1 MKLYSNITII
11 FLIWAFAIFMIFYF
25 GFLAFPNS
33 GTFSK
38 DFFLSLS
45 NWDGGH
51 FIGIAEHGY
60 KEDYQYAF
68 FPLYPVIIKSV
79 NYFIGNYNL
88 SAVLI
93 SIISVFFALH
103 ILFKLISLDF
113 GKKPA
118 QNTILFLLFFPTSFY
133 FLVSYSES
141 LFLLLTISTFYF
153 LRQKKLFLA
162 TFAAILAGA
171 ARFAG
176 IAVILG
182 FLLEIYL
189 TSGFNKKNWYVV
201 LAPLGLFTYCAYLY
215 LNTGDLFFFVSAQT
229 HWQRTLSLPGMS
241 FFQAV
246 RGLIDTRSLSSNP
259 NVVLDLSFA
268 ILGLGLAIR
277 TFRFLPIS
285 YSVYSLISIVIPL
298 LTSTLSSIPRFI
310 LPVFPIFIVLTLVKN
325 EYIKLFYQ
333 IISLM
338 FLSVLAVL
346 FINGYWVS

>member
-1 MKLYSNITII
+1 MQS
-11 FLIWAFAIFMIFYF
+11 F
-25 GFLAFPNS
+25 
-33 GTFSK
+33 
-38 DFFLSLS
+38 S

-51 FIGIAEHGY
+51 FIGIAENGY
-60 KEDYQYAF
+60 KENFQYAF
-68 FPLYPVIIKSV
+68 FPLYPIIIKLV

-118 QNTILFLLFFPTSFY
+118 QNTILFLVFFPTSFY

-141 LFLLLTISTFYF
+141 LFLLLTIAAFYF
-153 LRQKKLFLA
+153 LRERKLFLA

-171 ARFAG
+171 TRFAG

-182 FLLEIYL
+182 FLLEVYL
-189 TSGFNKKNWYVV
+189 TSGFNKKNWYVI
-201 LAPLGLFTYCAYLY
+201 LAPLGLFSYCVYLY
-215 LNTGDLFFFVSAQT
+215 LNTGDPFFFVSAQT
-229 HWQRTLSLPGMS
+229 HWQRTLSLPGMN
-241 FFQAV
+241 FFQAI
-246 RGLIDTRSLSSNP
+246 RGLADISLLRSNP
-259 NVVLDLSFA
+259 NVILDLSFA

-277 TFRFLPIS
+277 TLRFLPIS
-285 YSVYSLISIVIPL
+285 YSVYSLISIAIPL
-298 LTSTLSSIPRFI
+298 FTPTLSSIPRFI
-310 LPVFPIFIVLTLVKN
+310 LPVFPIFIVLALLKN
-325 EYIKLFYQ
+325 EYGKLFYQ
-333 IISLM
+333 VISLM